1 MNLST
6 YVEILHRNI
15 SVLNYNG
22 SDQELGKLKLFHN
35 YPDGLLTFA
44 TVCCILFMCIG
55 IPGNLI
61 TIIAL
66 ARYEKVRNA
75 TAISIMNLSC
85 SDLLFCCFNLPLAA
99 STFWQRSWRHGR
111 ILCHMFPYARYSLV
125 AVSLFTVLTI
135 TLNRYVMISHPK
147 LYPKLYRRRY
157 LVLMLLCTWIF
168 PFGSL
173 IPTWFGKWGRFG
185 LDTHAGSCSILPDNH
200 GRSPKRLLFVIAFTL
215 PLLAI
220 ILCYARI
227 FYIVKKATRASG
239 AVVIRKTIKLG
250 QEDSTSATE
259 RQTRSEVPS
268 NLIPIARREPTSTS
282 QQNLNDTP
290 AESLQSIRF
299 EPTIQMKRNS
309 INDSPR
315 IGSNKTASSFR
326 RTVLRKSLALVKL
339 SLPTRKD
346 RKLGTMIMAI
356 MISFCMCHLPITVTK
371 MLHDYTSHPYAN
383 IAGYILLYMSTCI
396 NPIIY
401 VVMSSEYRK
410 AYRNLWKCR

>member
-1 MNLST
+1 MNQST
-6 YVEILHRNI
+6 VVEELYQNL

-22 SDQELGKLKLFHN
+22 THEELASVKLFHN
-35 YPDGLLTFA
+35 YPDGLITFA
-44 TVCCILFMCIG
+44 GVCCVLFMCIG

-99 STFWQRSWRHGR
+99 STFFRRSWVHGR
-111 ILCHMFPYARYSLV
+111 ILCRMFPYARYSLV

-135 TLNRYVMISHPK
+135 TLNRYVIISHPK
-147 LYPKLYRRRY
+147 LYPKLYKRRY
-157 LVLMLLCTWIF
+157 LAMMLLCTWIF

-185 LDTHAGSCSILPDNH
+185 LDTHVGSCSILPDDH
-200 GRSPKRLLFVIAFTL
+200 DRSPKRTLFLVAFTL

-220 ILCYARI
+220 IICYARI

-239 AVVIRKTIKLG
+239 TVVIRRTIKLG
-250 QEDSTSATE
+250 QEDSSSVTDRLSKTEPSSNYVLARKEESTTS
-259 RQTRSEVPS
+259 QHNLS
-268 NLIPIARREPTSTS
+268 NTPADSMQSVRFEANTKKKNNFNGLRSTS
-282 QQNLNDTP
+282 NKSP
-290 AESLQSIRF
+290 A
-299 EPTIQMKRNS
+299 
-309 INDSPR
+309 
-315 IGSNKTASSFR
+315 SFR
-326 RTVLRKSLALVKL
+326 RTVLRKSLALVKF
-339 SLPTRKD
+339 SIPTRKD

-371 MLHDYTSHPYAN
+371 LLHDYTSHPVAN

-396 NPIIY
+396 NPVIY
-401 VVMSSEYRK
+401 VVMSSEYRQ